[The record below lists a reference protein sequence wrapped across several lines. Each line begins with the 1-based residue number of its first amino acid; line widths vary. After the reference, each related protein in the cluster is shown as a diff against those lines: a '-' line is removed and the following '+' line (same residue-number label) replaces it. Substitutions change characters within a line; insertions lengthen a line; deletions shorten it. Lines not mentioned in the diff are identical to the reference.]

1 MTTAEAIDATG
12 PGGKDRRALVRR
24 TATLVT
30 VAACALTLSACS
42 LHIGKKGFS
51 GDILGHKISGAE
63 GQLPAGFPSDIP
75 TPTGARVLGG
85 GGGSDNNTQAWDAA
99 FAVTTG
105 VAAAQTAYLNQLK
118 AGGYTIS
125 NLQAPETGS
134 TGSLT
139 TAAGSGS
146 TSTTITGTA
155 GTFTATNPTWT
166 INVITGKTSSGIGEA
181 LKPGETGINITATPT
196 TKTTTTN

>member
-1 MTTAEAIDATG
+1 MTKPEVTDATG
-12 PGGKDRRALVRR
+12 RGGRNRPARMGKTVALV
-24 TATLVT
+24 AVVACTLG
-30 VAACALTLSACS
+30 LSACS
-42 LHIGKKGFS
+42 LHISKKGFS

-75 TPTGARVLGG
+75 TPIGARVLGG
-85 GGGSDNNTQAWDAA
+85 GGGSGNNTQAWDAA
-99 FAVTTG
+99 FAVSTG
-105 VAAAQTAYLNQLK
+105 VAAAQTNYLNQLK

-125 NLQAPETGS
+125 NVQAPKTGS

-139 TAAGSGS
+139 TSAGSGA

-166 INVITGKTSSGIGEA
+166 INVITGKTSSGIGQA
-181 LKPGETGINITATPT
+181 LKPGETGINITAIPT
-196 TKTTTTN
+196 AKTTTTN